1 MLVYSSDLC
10 DSLCCINHP
19 LDAALWITTTKLN
32 TQCTVI
38 PPYLPCYCT
47 QPTAVFASMTWF
59 HSFTQGMGG
68 GVAQPRLVEAEEDER
83 VEAGKEKAVME
94 KERLGMEGREGLMW
108 GSRLEKNKN
117 NTVVLL
123 LKSFCFTVQWFLLCF
138 VSPVYADWQNGQH
151 FYFNAI
157 ITIIWRTK
165 TTKLLTAF
173 QQLQRH
179 KSKTLMKH

>member
-38 PPYLPCYCT
+38 PPYLPRYCT

-59 HSFTQGMGG
+59 HSFTQGTGG

-94 KERLGMEGREGLMW
+94 KEAGDGGTGRFDVRLQAWEKQKQHCCSAVKVVLFYSIVILTVLCVSSIRRMTEWPAL
-108 GSRLEKNKN
+108 LLQCNNHNNLKNKN
-117 NTVVLL
+117 N
-123 LKSFCFTVQWFLLCF
+123 KAAHCF
-138 VSPVYADWQNGQH
+138 SAAPEA
-151 FYFNAI
+151 
-157 ITIIWRTK
+157 
-165 TTKLLTAF
+165 
-173 QQLQRH
+173 
-179 KSKTLMKH
+179 

>member
-1 MLVYSSDLC
+1 MPGQLVLSQMGFLESDFQMFETQMLVYSSDLC

-123 LKSFCFTVQWFLLCF
+123 LKSFCFTV
-138 VSPVYADWQNGQH
+138 
-151 FYFNAI
+151 
-157 ITIIWRTK
+157 
-165 TTKLLTAF
+165 
-173 QQLQRH
+173 
-179 KSKTLMKH
+179 